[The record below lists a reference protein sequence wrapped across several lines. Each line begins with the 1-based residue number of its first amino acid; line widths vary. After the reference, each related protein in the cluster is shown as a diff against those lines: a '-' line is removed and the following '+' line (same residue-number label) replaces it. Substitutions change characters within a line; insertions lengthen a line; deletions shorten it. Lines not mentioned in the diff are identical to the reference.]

1 MRMNLRHLY
10 LPGLAVPALLLA
22 GCVPHQPA
30 ETPAAEEP
38 QATAPALPAA
48 ARQAPRATAFAPQ
61 ALTLEQQRVRLLI
74 QQVES
79 AYARGNADYRKG
91 KLPEAKQEF
100 DRAVDLMLMSGIDIR
115 SNAQLQEEFDRIL
128 DGVNGLEMEALKQ
141 GNGFVSKE
149 ETTPGEAASDVTFVV
164 DPNVVAKAKSYLA
177 TTRSDLPLVV
187 NDYVASYINFFANT
201 QRGHNTLLHSFQR
214 AGRYKMMIQRVMA
227 EEGVPQDLI
236 YLAVAESSFQ
246 PRALN
251 AQSGAGGMWQFMPHG
266 NYGLVRNQYVDE
278 RFDPEKSTRA
288 YARYMKFIYDQTGDW
303 YLTMAG
309 YNWGTGNVQRAVE
322 KTGYADFW
330 ELYKRHNLPAETQNY
345 VPEILAAIII
355 ANHPTQYGFD
365 EITLDPPV
373 LTDTVT
379 INYPV
384 DLRLVS
390 DLVGAPV
397 NELQALNPS
406 LLHMITPPD
415 TPFDL
420 HLPGG
425 TATLF
430 GQRVASIPESRRVGW
445 RYHRVTAGDT
455 LASVAREYRVT
466 EEALAGANQLRESNS
481 IEGVEGLAIP
491 AAAPVAAAA
500 AAGASAPPVA
510 HARVYTARRGD
521 TLVTIADRYGVS
533 LNQLRRWNEITGT
546 LVRPGRR
553 LYVAD
558 PDDQPRAAVHDQPR
572 SEVRGHHRGGLRAE
586 TETRETAPA
595 SSARDKSNLPRGHRK
610 SGAAEERK
618 LPVQRGESDAGSS
631 ARERSTLSR
640 RGHRRTE
647 TQETALGSSTREKSI
662 IPRGHGK
669 GGAAEE
675 KKQKPQ
681 RGESAAGTRKSKNA
695 DERNSRAPVPSAHS
709 RTHGHKQK

>member
-1 MRMNLRHLY
+1 
-10 LPGLAVPALLLA
+10 VPALLLA

-128 DGVNGLEMEALKQ
+128 DGVNGLEMEALKK